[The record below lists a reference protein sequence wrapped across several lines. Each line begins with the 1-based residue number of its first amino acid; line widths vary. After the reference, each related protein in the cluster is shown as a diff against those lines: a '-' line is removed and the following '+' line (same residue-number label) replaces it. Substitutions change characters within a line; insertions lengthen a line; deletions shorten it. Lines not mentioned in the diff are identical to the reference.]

1 MNDDRALLS
10 PPAGTGLRGR
20 IMTVCALT
28 AVRASLVISPRPA
41 ALMLRHRFASGGA
54 ATAATLNRHAPVAVS
69 VLRDARYGPEPD
81 MLLDLYR
88 PVSATEPLPLVM
100 WAHGGGWLGGSKEEL
115 AGWFR
120 ILAGFGYAVAGP
132 RYALAP
138 EHRYPTPVRQL
149 MRALAHLD
157 ENADA
162 LGIDMSR
169 VALGGDSAGAQLA
182 AQLAAL
188 ATTPGYPEAVGIAP
202 TIAAE
207 RLRGLVLAC
216 GPYDAGLARDP
227 GSELGRRFLQIVLWT
242 YSGTRHYLDDP
253 AFATVSVTN
262 HLSAAFPPSLVTV
275 GNADPLREHSDLLA
289 ARLAEVGCP
298 PETLLFDEAH
308 APKLGHEYQF
318 DLDTPEG
325 QLFLARTKAFLARHL
340 AG

>member
-1 MNDDRALLS
+1 MGDDRALLA
-10 PPAGTGLRGR
+10 PPAGSGLRER
-20 IMTVCALT
+20 ILTACAL
-28 AVRASLVISPRPA
+28 AAMRATLVVSPRPA
-41 ALMLRHRFASGGA
+41 ALMLRRRFASGGA
-54 ATAATLNRHAPVAVS
+54 ATAATLDRHAPVDVT
-69 VLRDARYGPEPD
+69 VLRDARYGAEPD

-88 PVSATEPLPLVM
+88 PVSATQALPLVM
-100 WAHGGGWLGGSKEEL
+100 WVHGGGWLGGSKEEL

-149 MRALAHLD
+149 MQALAHLD
-157 ENADA
+157 DNASA

-188 ATTPGYPEAVGIAP
+188 VTTPGYPETVGITP
-202 TIAAE
+202 TIAAA

-227 GSELGRRFLQIVLWT
+227 GSELGRRFLRIVLWA

-262 HLSAAFPPSLVTV
+262 HLSAAFPPTLVTV
-275 GNADPLREHSDLLA
+275 GNADPLREHSELLA
-289 ARLAEVGCP
+289 ARLADVGCP
-298 PETLLFDEAH
+298 PETLLFDEAD
-308 APKLGHEYQF
+308 AAKLDHEYQF
-318 DLDTPEG
+318 DLDTPEA
-325 QLFLARTKAFLARHL
+325 QLFLARTKAFLERYL